1 MSQMNEPLIS
11 RWLDVTKKQAMIEKA
26 LEEMLKKKSQ
36 LSASEY
42 YALYYLSQNGQSMRL
57 NDLGNCLSLSQSALS
72 RLIKRLEEKE
82 APLIGRKTCS
92 DDKRGIY
99 VGLTEAGKKELRSV
113 QQDISVILEEYFKSE
128 D

>member
-1 MSQMNEPLIS
+1 MSQMNESLMS
-11 RWLDVTKKQAMIEKA
+11 HWLDYTKKQAMIEKQ
-26 LEEMLKKKSQ
+26 LEEMLKKSQ

-72 RLIKRLEEKE
+72 RLSKRLEEKNP
-82 APLIGRKTCS
+82 PLIGRKICS

-99 VGLTEAGKKELRSV
+99 VGLTTEGRKELVSV
-113 QQDISVILEEYFKSE
+113 QQDVEVILKKYFKSE
-128 D
+128 G

>member
-11 RWLDVTKKQAMIEKA
+11 RWLDYTKKQAMIEKA
-26 LEEMLKKKSQ
+26 LEEILKKKTQ

-42 YALYYLSQNGQSMRL
+42 YALYYLNQHGQSMRL
-57 NDLGNCLSLSQSALS
+57 NDLGNYLSLSQSALS
-72 RLIKRLEEKE
+72 RLSRRLEEKE
-82 APLIGRKTCS
+82 PPLIGRKICS

-99 VGLTEAGKKELRSV
+99 VGLTEEGKKELRSV
-113 QQDISVILEEYFKSE
+113 QQDVSAILEEYFKSE